1 MDDLKQSII
10 RSLDGT
16 DDALYKHLP
25 YLLQDLWEIGSSPD
39 VLIDLIKNNGINRG
53 QDLKVLDL
61 GCGKGAVSVRLAKE
75 FGFHIHGID
84 GMPLFV
90 TEAEKWARKY
100 KVSELCRFEIDD
112 IRIRLDTLK
121 DYDLIILGSI
131 GPVLGNIE
139 ATLRKVKES
148 LSSEGFVIL
157 DDGYRLDEGPENLK
171 NYPNHL
177 HAYEQIEK
185 AGFEVMEEHLGE
197 QEFIQHLNQQINAF
211 IQKRVEELKIKFPE
225 RKHLFEK
232 YLETQRIESDILEN
246 YVQCVTWLLK
256 RSV

>member
-1 MDDLKQSII
+1 MDDLKQSIV
-10 RSLDGT
+10 RSLDGA
-16 DDALYKHLP
+16 DEVLYEHLS
-25 YLLQDLWEIGSSPD
+25 YLLQELWEIGSSSD
-39 VLIDLIKNNGINRG
+39 VIIDLIKGNCINRG

-100 KVSELCRFEIDD
+100 KVSELCRFEIFD

-131 GPVLGNIE
+131 GSVLGNIE
-139 ATLRKVKES
+139 ATLSKVKES
-148 LSSEGFVIL
+148 LSSKGFVML
-157 DDGYRLDEGPENLK
+157 DEGYRLDESPENLY
-171 NYPNHL
+171 NYPDRL
-177 HAYEQIEK
+177 QACEQIEK
-185 AGFEVMEEHLGE
+185 AGFEVMEERLGV
-197 QEFIQHLNQQINAF
+197 QEFNRHSNQQIIGF
-211 IQKRVEELKIKFPE
+211 IQKRVEELNIQFPD

-232 YLETQRIESDILEN
+232 YLAAQKIESEILEN
-246 YVQCVTWLLK
+246 YMQCVTWLLK

>member
-16 DDALYKHLP
+16 DDALYEHLP

-39 VLIDLIKNNGINRG
+39 VIIDLIKNNGINKG

-75 FGFHIHGID
+75 FGVKIHGID

-100 KVSELCRFEIDD
+100 KVSELCRFEIAD

-131 GPVLGNIE
+131 GSVLGNIE

-148 LSSEGFVIL
+148 ISPEGFVIL
-157 DDGYRLDEGPENLK
+157 DEGYRLEESLEDLD
-171 NYPNHL
+171 NYPDRL
-177 HAYEQIEK
+177 QAYDQIEK
-185 AGFEVMEEHLGE
+185 AGFEVMEEQLVE
-197 QEFIQHLNQQINAF
+197 RDFIRHMNQQIIGF
-211 IQKRVEELKIKFPE
+211 IQERVEELKIQFPDQ
-225 RKHLFEK
+225 KHLFEK
-232 YLETQRIESDILEN
+232 YLEAQKIESDILEN
-246 YVQCVTWLLK
+246 YIQCVTWLLK
-256 RSV
+256 TLV

>member
-10 RSLDGT
+10 KSLDGT
-16 DDALYKHLP
+16 DDALYEHLP

-39 VLIDLIKNNGINRG
+39 VIMDLIKNNGINRG

-61 GCGKGAVSVRLAKE
+61 GCGKGAVSVRLAKV

-90 TEAEKWARKY
+90 IEAEKWARKY
-100 KVSELCRFEIDD
+100 KVSELCRFEIAD

-131 GPVLGNIE
+131 GQVLGNIE
-139 ATLRKVKES
+139 ATLRKVKDS
-148 LSSEGFVIL
+148 LSSEGCVIL
-157 DDGYRLDEGPENLK
+157 DEGYRLDEGPENLY
-171 NYPNHL
+171 NYPDHL
-177 HAYEQIEK
+177 QVYEQIKK
-185 AGFEVMEEHLGE
+185 AGFEVMEEHLGK
-197 QEFIQHLNQQINAF
+197 QEFIQHLNQQIMGF
-211 IQKRVEELKIKFPE
+211 IQKRVEELKTQFPD

-232 YLETQRIESDILEN
+232 YLEAQKIESDILEN
-246 YVQCVTWLLK
+246 YMQCVTWLLK